1 MGCGRW
7 TERYGGAASGTRG
20 GGILEENLSL
30 ILWAANG
37 FKKGGSPGM
46 VFVGKYLREIMLE
59 PNLAQLKLLPD
70 DGEYLTV

>member
-1 MGCGRW
+1 MPEVECGVQMESFY
-7 TERYGGAASGTRG
+7 TKNS
-20 GGILEENLSL
+20 
-30 ILWAANG
+30 

>member
-1 MGCGRW
+1 MAVPRV
-7 TERYGGAASGTRG
+7 EPEV
-20 GGILEENLSL
+20 EEFWRKTSL

-59 PNLAQLKLLPD
+59 PNLA
-70 DGEYLTV
+70 